1 MTWAKLSD
9 NFHSHPKTERMG
21 LDGAGLYAIGIS
33 YAACHLTDGFL
44 PAEWV
49 RKQAP
54 TKLVN
59 RLVDIGAWAK
69 EDGGYRI
76 SDFLDYNPSR
86 ERVLENR
93 RVTKDRVTRY
103 RTRTNAGRNAL
114 PEPDPYP
121 TPELHSVEEEIYNGN
136 GVDVGE
142 YVDALADS
150 DEKTP
155 GILKALRKELPE
167 AAFRNALEALEL
179 RRGATDAQPLVSETR
194 YFVATLASMKR
205 EGQYAM
211 GKS

>member
-9 NFHSHPKTERMG
+9 NFHSHPKTEAMG
-21 LDGAGLYAIGIS
+21 LDGAGLYSIAIS

-44 PAEWV
+44 PEPWV
-49 RKQAP
+49 KKQAP
-54 TKLVN
+54 AKLI
-59 RLVDIGAWAK
+59 RRMVDVGAWSK

-76 SDFLDYNPSR
+76 NDFLDYNPSR
-86 ERVLENR
+86 DAVLDKR
-93 RVTKDRVTRY
+93 RVTKERVTRY
-103 RTRTNAGRNAL
+103 RTRSNGASNAA

-121 TPELHSVEEEIYNGN
+121 YPNLPSVDEEINNSN

-155 GILKALRKELPE
+155 AILKALRSQLPE
-167 AAFRNALEALEL
+167 AAFRNALEALEI
-179 RRGATDAQPLVSETR
+179 RRGGDPPLVSETR

-205 EGQYAM
+205 EGQYA
-211 GKS
+211 